1 MPPRIISV
9 LCLIQVMALLGCLL
23 AVSWFLKTHEKLHGV
38 WVLNTDWGLE
48 MVNLRRWSSVLLMVP
63 VGIAILCSW
72 LARVDRDIAVL
83 GPDGVLLA
91 IISTLA
97 IAWYS
102 FVVFGRVIMGPPQLS
117 AF

>member
-1 MPPRIISV
+1 
-9 LCLIQVMALLGCLL
+9 MALMGCLL
-23 AVSWFLKTHEKLHGV
+23 TVSWFLKTHEKLLGA
-38 WVLNTDWGLE
+38 WVLNTDWGWK

-63 VGIAILCSW
+63 VGIAVLCAW
-72 LARVDRDIAVL
+72 LARTDRGIAVL

-102 FVVFGRVIMGPPQLS
+102 FQVFGEAIMGPPVHRG
-117 AF
+117 F